1 MASLAVIHPSPLSR
15 AGLAALVST
24 MGFEPV
30 SQVASL
36 DELIQA
42 GAEQAA
48 PELLLVGAP
57 QQIED
62 IASFMREVRAW
73 APTARTVFIASSL
86 DVPTLMACFAA
97 NAFGYLTETVS
108 REGLQH
114 SLRLVSA
121 GEKVFPSEL
130 AGLLS
135 TSGVAL
141 AAPADVR
148 RELRQLHMTER
159 EVEVL
164 RRLAQGLSNPLIAA
178 QLGVSE
184 TAVSTAIRHIL
195 RKLSVSNRTQAA
207 LWAVAK
213 GVAAPLG
220 DGRDGGVRE

>member
-1 MASLAVIHPSPLSR
+1 MASLAVIHPSPLSC

-30 SQVASL
+30 AQAASL

-42 GAEQAA
+42 EEGQGR

-57 QQIED
+57 QQVPD

-73 APTARTVFIASSL
+73 APAARTVFIAPSL
-86 DVPTLMACFAA
+86 DVPTLMASFAA

-114 SLRLVSA
+114 SLRLVNA

-130 AGLLS
+130 ANLLS

-141 AAPADVR
+141 AAPDDVQ
-148 RELRQLHMTER
+148 RELRQLHMTTR

-164 RRLAQGLSNPLIAA
+164 RRLAHGLSNPLIAV
-178 QLGVSE
+178 QLDISE

-195 RKLSVSNRTQAA
+195 RKLGVSNRTQAA

-220 DGRDGGVRE
+220 GGHESEDR